1 MQIFVCGNL
10 QMSILYKLIIHEY
23 LFTWWEIFVVLLQV
37 WDREIILTTLKE
49 YYEND
54 VDLLLE
60 AIEGNY
66 TDVRLP
72 IFSTVTWFLNLN
84 NPKMNKLKSGTS
96 NFLVRWLLPCSYM
109 HVYLHSAQGIWSDDV
124 ASWNRCNDLSNCVN
138 RWVLSSLLCFL
149 LNIQISLCLPVDYSN
164 SSHWICLF
172 WNVQTVGLKR
182 AYKWLANGVTK
193 GLKLIPP

>member
-1 MQIFVCGNL
+1 M
-10 QMSILYKLIIHEY
+10 
-23 LFTWWEIFVVLLQV
+23 LLQV

-96 NFLVRWLLPCSYM
+96 NFLVR
-109 HVYLHSAQGIWSDDV
+109 
-124 ASWNRCNDLSNCVN
+124 
-138 RWVLSSLLCFL
+138 
-149 LNIQISLCLPVDYSN
+149 
-164 SSHWICLF
+164 
-172 WNVQTVGLKR
+172 
-182 AYKWLANGVTK
+182 
-193 GLKLIPP
+193 